1 MRFETILR
9 LPLAVVVAMGAML
22 SAQSAA
28 AQPAAASA
36 AASAPVRTYA
46 IVPLIGDEFVVV
58 TRRIE
63 VGTNLNPNE
72 RTPLA
77 VTDPVFDR
85 IAADEVEARLLAAK
99 PGTPVL
105 RALIRDPRLFA
116 LQEKLLTE
124 SSESHDMRIALH
136 DLLAKAGATDL
147 YLVTKHRG
155 PLNFRISTG
164 LMERPGTLGGIGFYI
179 DNDTVMYRNNDKP
192 GGEGFLAPYA
202 YLAISRIDV
211 ASMRVVQTRNG
222 LETTAALP
230 GDKVGGAA
238 EHAWNALSGKE
249 KVDALD
255 RVIRRA
261 VRTGMTG
268 LIPE

>member
-1 MRFETILR
+1 MRIGTILR
-9 LPLAVVVAMGAML
+9 LPLAVVVAIGAML

-36 AASAPVRTYA
+36 VASAPVRTYA
-46 IVPLIGDEFVVV
+46 IVPLIGDEFAVV

-77 VTDPVFDR
+77 VADPVFDR
-85 IAADEVEARLLAAK
+85 IAADEVEARVLAAK
-99 PGTPVL
+99 PGAPVL
-105 RALIRDPRLFA
+105 RALIRDPRLFK
-116 LQEKLLTE
+116 LQEDLLTE
-124 SSESHDMRIALH
+124 STDSHDMRIALH
-136 DLLAKAGATDL
+136 DLLMKAGATDL

-155 PLNFRISTG
+155 PLNFRITTG
-164 LMERPGTLGGIGFYI
+164 LLERPGTVEGIGFYI
-179 DNDTVMYRNNDKP
+179 DNDTAMYRDNNKP

-202 YLAISRIDV
+202 YVAISLIDV
-211 ASMRVVQTRNG
+211 ASMRVVKTRIG
-222 LETTAALP
+222 LETMAALP
-230 GDKVGGAA
+230 GYKTGGAA
-238 EHAWNALSGKE
+238 QHAWDALTPKE

-261 VRTGMTG
+261 VSTGMTG

>member
-1 MRFETILR
+1 
-9 LPLAVVVAMGAML
+9 
-22 SAQSAA
+22 
-28 AQPAAASA
+28 
-36 AASAPVRTYA
+36 
-46 IVPLIGDEFVVV
+46 
-58 TRRIE
+58 
-63 VGTNLNPNE
+63 
-72 RTPLA
+72 
-77 VTDPVFDR
+77 
-85 IAADEVEARLLAAK
+85 
-99 PGTPVL
+99 
-105 RALIRDPRLFA
+105 

-164 LMERPGTLGGIGFYI
+164 LLERPGTLGGIGFYI
-179 DNDTVMYRNNDKP
+179 DNDTEMYRNNDKP

-202 YLAISRIDV
+202 YLAISLIDV